1 MDMYCRGDT
10 LSSMGKSENSEKDV
24 SPGPTLLLL
33 ILLWDGWNEKRLD
46 NKGEEK
52 GENPLAGVEHSES
65 LESGFALP
73 CIFFFFLRL
82 LDKKSSLGV
91 PMFPKE
97 KVAASNIFEKKVEYD
112 DVAAEEGAG

>member
-10 LSSMGKSENSEKDV
+10 LSSMGRSANSEKDF
-24 SPGPTLLLL
+24 SPGSTVLLL
-33 ILLWDGWNEKRLD
+33 LLWDGVNEKRLD

-52 GENPLAGVEHSES
+52 GENPLVGVEHSES
-65 LESGFALP
+65 LSGFALP

-91 PMFPKE
+91 PKE
-97 KVAASNIFEKKVEYD
+97 KLAASSMFEKKLEYD
-112 DVAAEEGAG
+112 EVAAEDVAG